1 MNRAKG
7 TRSGLIMRTMRIWSG
22 LFLLIFVTSHL
33 LNLSLGV
40 ISLEAMDA
48 ARPYLSEIW
57 ASLMLGPLLLSAL
70 VIHFCL
76 GLWAIYRRPTLRT
89 NPQDLVQLL
98 SGVIVVPLLATHA
111 IGVASL
117 KINSVTFDYAAAT
130 RFFWLAQPQIGL
142 LQVVLLSVVWV
153 HGCAGLFTWL
163 RSKESMRNMLG
174 WIYPIAVAVPVL
186 ALLGFAE
193 AGRGVLVDAQAAQRA
208 SARAYTAPTATA
220 EAPQPAAPAVQRV
233 AYQTVK
239 TATSQ
244 VIWWSLVLAALTF
257 VARSVRLAF
266 QPTQLVLLKHG
277 DAQPITTRSNLS
289 VLDSFKQNHKPHASL
304 CEGRGR
310 CGTCAVRIVSSE
322 FPLPEPTALEMKTLR
337 RIGAAEDVRLA
348 CQLTPSGGFLE
359 VDPLYPADYSFK
371 DRDFE
376 QPGPVT
382 APAEAPA

>member
-1 MNRAKG
+1 MNQAKG
-7 TRSGLIMRTMRIWSG
+7 PRSGLIVRTMRIWSG

-40 ISLEAMDA
+40 FSLEAMDA

-57 ASLMLGPLLLSAL
+57 ASPMLGPLLLSAL
-70 VIHFCL
+70 VIHFFL

-117 KINSVTFDYAAAT
+117 KINGVTFDYAAAT

-208 SARAYTAPTATA
+208 STQAYSAPTVTA
-220 EAPQPAAPAVQRV
+220 EAPRPAAPAVQRV

-244 VIWWSLVLAALTF
+244 VIWWSLALAALTF
-257 VARSVRLAF
+257 VARSVKIAL
-266 QPTQLVLLKHG
+266 QPTQVVLLKHG
-277 DAQPITTRSNLS
+277 DAQPITTQSNLS
-289 VLDSFKQNHKPHASL
+289 ILDSFRQNHQPHASL

-371 DRDFE
+371 DKDFE
-376 QPGPVT
+376 KPELVSN
-382 APAEAPA
+382 PAEVPA